1 VRDVKEAL
9 IQAAKDLGLQATAY
23 EPAERARFIMAENE
37 RLRAALERAASIA
50 FNGVEEEGYP
60 GSVDRRPET
69 LRDAI
74 LALRID

>member
-1 VRDVKEAL
+1 MRDVKEAL

-23 EPAERARFIMAENE
+23 EPAERASDE

-50 FNGVEEEGYP
+50 FRGVEEEGYP